1 MTDPIDD
8 VLTPS
13 EATDPDELG
22 TDEGDQVVD
31 PPEDWQG
38 VDKFGMTESEA
49 AEGESLDDK
58 LAAEEP
64 DV

>member
-8 VLTPS
+8 VLTAS

-31 PPEDWQG
+31 PPEDRQG